1 MSGINGFNRQIKAMY
16 SRLEQLY
23 SSFEQSSDTDLVPST
38 WKELGVAV
46 EELQVANEELTQ
58 QNTQIAEALQN
69 NAEQHY
75 YYQSL
80 LNHIPEAYIVTTVD
94 GKIQEANLM
103 ATRLLRVE
111 QLHLVGKLLISFV
124 LADYRTPFRTELIRL
139 SRGNQTRTWSAW
151 FQPRDTAPVHLAL
164 TTSAVS
170 NPPDGQVRL
179 HWILREMTE
188 TWAAITPAR
197 ERDSLLLANAADKI
211 AASLKETVAPT
222 LDDRPS
228 QRYEKG
234 ETIPL
239 YPQLLWQVQQG
250 LVKLH
255 TLTEDN
261 EEVLL
266 GLIGPSTP
274 FGLGSTFLPVYQ
286 ATAMTAVKL
295 IQFSLAEV
303 KAIPDLAQT
312 LLPKLNQ
319 RFHQIEA
326 LLAIAAQRRVKHRL
340 CLLLRLLQQEIG
352 EPVACGTRLS
362 LRLTHED
369 LASACCTTR
378 VTITRLMGELQKHGD
393 ITIDSKYHI
402 LLKENF

>member
-1 MSGINGFNRQIKAMY
+1 
-16 SRLEQLY
+16 
-23 SSFEQSSDTDLVPST
+23 
-38 WKELGVAV
+38 
-46 EELQVANEELTQ
+46 
-58 QNTQIAEALQN
+58 
-69 NAEQHY
+69 
-75 YYQSL
+75 
-80 LNHIPEAYIVTTVD
+80 
-94 GKIQEANLM
+94 
-103 ATRLLRVE
+103 
-111 QLHLVGKLLISFV
+111 
-124 LADYRTPFRTELIRL
+124 
-139 SRGNQTRTWSAW
+139 
-151 FQPRDTAPVHLAL
+151 
-164 TTSAVS
+164 
-170 NPPDGQVRL
+170 
-179 HWILREMTE
+179 MTE

-197 ERDSLLLANAADKI
+197 ERDSLLLADAADKMS
-211 AASLKETVAPT
+211 ASMSAVLKEAVAPT
-222 LDDRPS
+222 PDDRPP

-266 GLIGPSTP
+266 GLVGPSTP

-286 ATAMTAVKL
+286 ATAMTSVEL
-295 IQFSLAEV
+295 LQFSLAEV

-319 RFHQIEA
+319 RLHQTEA
-326 LLAIAAQRRVKHRL
+326 LLTIAGQRRVKYRL

-352 EPVACGTRLS
+352 EPVAQGTRLS

-378 VTITRLMGELQKHGD
+378 VTVTRLMGELQKQGELM
-393 ITIDSKYHI
+393 IDSKCHI
-402 LLKENF
+402 ILKENF